1 MSDLITLAQL
11 SQGYRYN
18 NDSLILA
25 DFILKQG
32 IKGAV
37 FDVGAGCGII
47 GILLKKNIANLSL
60 SLIDIQKENIK
71 LIEKNLKSNKIQGDI
86 FHDDFNQFQIIKKFD
101 FIVCNPPFYRQG
113 AYKSEDQHKAISKFQ
128 EFLPLHSFLAK
139 TNSMLKPNGALYF
152 CYEALALD
160 EICFIL
166 KDMKM
171 KITKLCF
178 VHTHQNKKAR
188 LVLIQVKKGS
198 KSPCEILPPFF
209 VYENEILSKQMQE
222 IHLRFRLKSYDI

>member
-18 NDSLILA
+18 SDSLILA

-60 SLIDIQKENIK
+60 SLIDIQKENIE

-113 AYKSEDQHKAISKFQ
+113 AY
-128 EFLPLHSFLAK
+128 
-139 TNSMLKPNGALYF
+139 
-152 CYEALALD
+152 
-160 EICFIL
+160 
-166 KDMKM
+166 
-171 KITKLCF
+171 
-178 VHTHQNKKAR
+178 
-188 LVLIQVKKGS
+188 
-198 KSPCEILPPFF
+198 
-209 VYENEILSKQMQE
+209 
-222 IHLRFRLKSYDI
+222 

>member
-18 NDSLILA
+18 SDSLILA

-86 FHDDFNQFQIIKKFD
+86 FHDDFNQF
-101 FIVCNPPFYRQG
+101 
-113 AYKSEDQHKAISKFQ
+113 
-128 EFLPLHSFLAK
+128 
-139 TNSMLKPNGALYF
+139 
-152 CYEALALD
+152 
-160 EICFIL
+160 
-166 KDMKM
+166 
-171 KITKLCF
+171 
-178 VHTHQNKKAR
+178 
-188 LVLIQVKKGS
+188 
-198 KSPCEILPPFF
+198 
-209 VYENEILSKQMQE
+209 
-222 IHLRFRLKSYDI
+222 

>member
-18 NDSLILA
+18 SDSLILA

-60 SLIDIQKENIK
+60 SLIDIQKENIE

-178 VHTHQNKKAR
+178 VHT
-188 LVLIQVKKGS
+188 
-198 KSPCEILPPFF
+198 
-209 VYENEILSKQMQE
+209 
-222 IHLRFRLKSYDI
+222 